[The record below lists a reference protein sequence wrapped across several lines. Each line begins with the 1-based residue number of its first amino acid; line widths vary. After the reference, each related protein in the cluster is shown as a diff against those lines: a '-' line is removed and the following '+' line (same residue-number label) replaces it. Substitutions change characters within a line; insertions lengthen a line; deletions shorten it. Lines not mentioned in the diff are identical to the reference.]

1 MFQTRDAAT
10 RVSNTRARVK
20 TGSADSGARLGLLL
34 LLLLV
39 VVGGSSFT
47 ESELATLE
55 KSSEKFQFQAEV
67 NRLMDIIINSLYKT
81 KVRPG
86 PDPRPFVHPFAL
98 PADDVAGKPSSE
110 KIDGSL
116 IVGRLLGDV
125 RLLACRKSS
134 CVS

>member
-1 MFQTRDAAT
+1 M
-10 RVSNTRARVK
+10 
-20 TGSADSGARLGLLL
+20 
-34 LLLLV
+34 LV

-86 PDPRPFVHPFAL
+86 PGPRQSFIHSPCQ
-98 PADDVAGKPSSE
+98 ADDVVGGMPSSE
-110 KIDGSL
+110 KSDGSL
-116 IVGRLLGDV
+116 IVGGLLDV
-125 RLLACRKSS
+125 CCFACRKSS